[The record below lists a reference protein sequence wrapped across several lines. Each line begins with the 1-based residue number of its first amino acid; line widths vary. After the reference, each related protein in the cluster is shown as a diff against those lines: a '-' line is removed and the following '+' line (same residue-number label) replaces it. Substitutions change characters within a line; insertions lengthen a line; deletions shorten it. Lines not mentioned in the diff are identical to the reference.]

1 MRRLIYRSAPL
12 GAALFLSMTTGSFA
26 AVSADCADHLI
37 SPVQGHELTP
47 QAIDSNAACVMFMQ
61 QAAAVADLKAKIA
74 ESEKRMKGTD
84 KPQSKQQGENPTQA
98 LSAALRP
105 PPTVM
110 QQPVHD
116 NTPRIEEI
124 FEDAHRRMGA
134 TLAFPD
140 GGFMTVMVGTRLPD
154 GSVVLRVR
162 GPATGNSGVDILK
175 DGQTITLLMDNGT
188 DKATEQ
194 TASRYSGQH
203 AILPNPSVP
212 LIPSLPAPPESN

>member
-1 MRRLIYRSAPL
+1 MTRMNYRSAGL
-12 GAALFLSMTTGSFA
+12 GAVLFLGMTTGSYA

-37 SPVQGHELTP
+37 SPAQGHELTP

-61 QAAAVADLKAKIA
+61 QAATVAELKAKIA
-74 ESEKRMKGTD
+74 ESEKRMKSED
-84 KPQSKQQGENPTQA
+84 KAQSNHPERTA
-98 LSAALRP
+98 LTEAFRP
-105 PPTVM
+105 PPTAA

-124 FEDAHRRMGA
+124 FEDAHHRMGA

-140 GGFMTVMVGTRLPD
+140 GGFMTVTVGTRLPD
-154 GSVVLRVR
+154 GSAVLRVR

-175 DGQTITLLMDNGT
+175 GDQTITLLMDNGT
-188 DKATEQ
+188 DKSSEQ
-194 TASRYSGQH
+194 AASRYSGQH

-212 LIPSLPAPPESN
+212 LIPSLPAAPVTDN